1 MLISGISQIIGIPW
15 CRWCCWWC
23 GFPDGWCRVLICM
36 MMGFHKSWWCGF
48 QNRDDLADDVD
59 GWWRASICMM
69 MGFHKSWR
77 CGFRDRDDRADD
89 VDSLMTSLDLHDD
102 GAAAGGILLPWA
114 SGSPDSRV
122 HTYIAHHPFF
132 WIPTSANTKQNQ
144 YQIQKKHLYR
154 PPPLL
159 SNLYKRTHKTKSISK
174 PLTLISPTTPSFESA
189 PPTTGTSTIQTQ
201 RHISDKGVPGN

>member
-59 GWWRASICMM
+59 SPMVDEEPRSAWWWGSGRWD
-69 MGFHKSWR
+69 F
-77 CGFRDRDDRADD
+77 
-89 VDSLMTSLDLHDD
+89 
-102 GAAAGGILLPWA
+102 AALGVRIAWLK
-114 SGSPDSRV
+114 GS
-122 HTYIAHHPFF
+122 
-132 WIPTSANTKQNQ
+132 
-144 YQIQKKHLYR
+144 HLYR

-159 SNLYKRTHKTKSISK
+159 LNPYKRKHKTKSISN
-174 PLTLISPTTPSFESA
+174 PQTLISPTTPYFESA
-189 PPTTGTSTIQTQ
+189 PPTTSTSTIQNQ
-201 RHISDKGVPGN
+201 RLIRVFLEINFFEPLANPQILYIAHHAFS